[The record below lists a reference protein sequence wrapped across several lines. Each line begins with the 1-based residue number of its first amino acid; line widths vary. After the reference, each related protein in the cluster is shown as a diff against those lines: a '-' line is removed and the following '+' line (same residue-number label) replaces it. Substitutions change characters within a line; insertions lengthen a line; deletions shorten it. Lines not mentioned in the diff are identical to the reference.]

1 LKKKDR
7 DGLSNSLVEIPK
19 KRYFAIREASTLC
32 GVQPHVLRYWEK
44 EFPQIA
50 PRKRAGNRRYYQA
63 EDIVFLRRIRSLLY
77 DQGYTISGAR
87 SLLKSKNPIL
97 SADSGIVE
105 GMGEPSLKL
114 TRVELENIL
123 DILQGRA

>member
-1 LKKKDR
+1 MKKKDR
-7 DGLSNSLVEIPK
+7 DGLSNSLIQIPK
-19 KRYFAIREASTLC
+19 KRYFAIREASALC

-50 PRKRAGNRRYYQA
+50 PRKRAGNRRYYQT
-63 EDIVFLRRIRSLLY
+63 EDIVLLRRIRSLLY
-77 DQGYTISGAR
+77 DQGYTINGAR

-97 SADSGIVE
+97 SADSGIAE
-105 GMGEPSLKL
+105 GPPSLKL

-123 DILQGRA
+123 DILRGQG

>member
-1 LKKKDR
+1 MKKKDR
-7 DGLSNSLVEIPK
+7 DGLSNSLIQIPK

-44 EFPQIA
+44 EFPQLS
-50 PRKRAGNRRYYQA
+50 PRKRAGNRRYYQT
-63 EDIVFLRRIRSLLY
+63 EDIVLLRRIRNLLY

-97 SADSGIVE
+97 SADSGIAE
-105 GMGEPSLKL
+105 GAPSLKL

>member
-1 LKKKDR
+1 MKKKDR
-7 DGLSNSLVEIPK
+7 DGLSNSLIQIPK

-50 PRKRAGNRRYYQA
+50 PRKRAGNRRYYQT
-63 EDIVFLRRIRSLLY
+63 EDIVLLRRIRSLLY

-97 SADSGIVE
+97 PDDSGIAD
-105 GMGEPSLKL
+105 GIGEPGLKL

-123 DILQGRA
+123 DILQGRV

>member
-1 LKKKDR
+1 MKKKDR
-7 DGLSNSLVEIPK
+7 DGLSNSLIQIPK

-50 PRKRAGNRRYYQA
+50 PRKRAGNRRYYQT
-63 EDIVFLRRIRSLLY
+63 EDIVLLRRIRSLLY
-77 DQGYTISGAR
+77 DQGYTINGAR

-97 SADSGIVE
+97 SADSGIAE
-105 GMGEPSLKL
+105 GEPSLKL

-123 DILQGRA
+123 DILRGQG

>member
-7 DGLSNSLVEIPK
+7 DGLSNSLIQIPK

-44 EFPQIA
+44 EFPQLA
-50 PRKRAGNRRYYQA
+50 PKKRAGNRRYYQI
-63 EDIVFLRRIRSLLY
+63 EDIVLLRRIRSLLY

-87 SLLKSKNPIL
+87 SLLKSKNPIV
-97 SADSGIVE
+97 SADSGSPE
-105 GMGEPSLKL
+105 GTGEPLFRL
-114 TRVELENIL
+114 MRAELENIM
-123 DILQGRA
+123 DILQGRG